1 MAIATDVLSKREE
14 KTRRLI
20 IDNASKIFF
29 DQGFRNISVEE
40 LCEVVGVSKG
50 SFYKY
55 FANRDA
61 LVETILDEC
70 YSELMPLITE
80 NFNSDKDVEE
90 IIETHYDLMVDFFM
104 SRVSVR
110 MLADIESQMPQRWKR
125 IEKLRR
131 VLEKGR
137 KELFKRGQRQGTI
150 RKDMDP
156 ETMSIVFDEI
166 IESIFSPSFLISKD
180 LTLKQ
185 AGSTIKNMLLRGIVE
200 PNKKR

>member
-1 MAIATDVLSKREE
+1 MTMATQVLSKREE
-14 KTRRLI
+14 KSKRLI

-29 DQGFRNISVEE
+29 QHGFRNVSVEE
-40 LCEVVGVSKG
+40 LCRLVGVTKG
-50 SFYKY
+50 TFYKY

-110 MLADIESQMPQRWKR
+110 MLADIESQMPQRWER
-125 IEKLRR
+125 IEKLRGI
-131 VLEKGR
+131 LEKGR

-185 AGSTIKNMLLRGIVE
+185 AGSTIKNMLLRGIVA
-200 PNKKR
+200 PNKK

>member
-1 MAIATDVLSKREE
+1 MAVVTEVLSKREE

-29 DQGFRNISVEE
+29 KQGFRNVSVEE
-40 LCEVVGVSKG
+40 LCEVIGVSKG

-90 IIETHYDLMVDFFM
+90 IIETHYDLMVNFFM

-110 MLADIESQMPQRWKR
+110 MLADIESQMPQRWER

-200 PNKKR
+200 PKKK

>member
-1 MAIATDVLSKREE
+1 
-14 KTRRLI
+14 
-20 IDNASKIFF
+20 
-29 DQGFRNISVEE
+29 
-40 LCEVVGVSKG
+40 
-50 SFYKY
+50 
-55 FANRDA
+55 
-61 LVETILDEC
+61 
-70 YSELMPLITE
+70 MPLITE
-80 NFNSDKDVEE
+80 NFNSDKDAEE
-90 IIETHYDLMVDFFM
+90 IIETHYDLMVNFFM

-110 MLADIESQMPQRWKR
+110 MLADIESQMPQRWER

-200 PNKKR
+200 PKKK